1 MELSAHYQ
9 KISELTE
16 RLSVLSDHLELE
28 EKQDRLEEVKLE
40 LENPDVWSNPEKAQ
54 SLGKERVQLDHL
66 CETFSKSNGIL
77 SDAKELLEM
86 AESEN
91 DIDTVDGLIA
101 DLDNTEQ
108 LISKYEFE
116 RMFSGEMDQNS
127 AYLDIQSGSG
137 GTEAQDW
144 AEMILRMYLRWGD
157 KHNFKVKLIEVSA
170 GDVAGIK
177 SATIHFDGEYAFGWL
192 RSEIGIHRLV
202 RKSPYN
208 ANGKRHTSFSSV
220 FVSPE
225 IDDDIEIVIDPSD
238 LRIDTYR
245 ASGAGGQHVNKTES
259 AVRITHLP
267 SSTVVQCQDGRSQH
281 ANKDQAMKQLKSK
294 LYELEIQKRNSEKQD
309 VEDLKSDIG
318 WGHQIRSYVLD
329 QSRIKDL
336 RTGIESSNTQD
347 VLDGNLDQFIVASLK
362 AGL

>member
-1 MELSAHYQ
+1 MELSANYQ
-9 KISELTE
+9 KISELIE
-16 RLSVLSDHLELE
+16 RSTALAEHLMMN
-28 EKQDRLEEVKLE
+28 EKIDRLEEVRLE
-40 LENPDVWSNPEKAQ
+40 LENPKIWSDPEKAQ
-54 SLGKERVQLDHL
+54 SLGKEKVELENL
-66 CETFSKSNGIL
+66 CEAFSYSSSIL
-77 SDAKELLEM
+77 IDAKELLEM
-86 AESEN
+86 AEVEN
-91 DIDTVDGLIA
+91 DIETVNGIIT
-101 DLDNTEQ
+101 DLDEIENT
-108 LISKYEFE
+108 LATFEFE
-116 RMFSGEMDQNS
+116 RMFSGKMDRNS

-157 KHNFKVKLIEVSA
+157 KHKFKVKLMEVSA
-170 GDVAGIK
+170 GEVAGIK

-225 IDDDIEIVIDPSD
+225 IDDNIEIDINPSD

-267 SSTVVQCQDGRSQH
+267 TSTVVQCQDGRSQH

-294 LYELEIQKRNSEKQD
+294 LYELEMQKRNSEKQD

-336 RTGIESSNTQD
+336 RTGVESSNTQD

>member
-28 EKQDRLEEVKLE
+28 EKQDRLEEVQLE

-54 SLGKERVQLDHL
+54 SLGKERVQLDNL
-66 CETFSKSNGIL
+66 CETFSKSNSIL

-91 DIDTVDGLIA
+91 DVDTVNGLLA
-101 DLDNTEQ
+101 DLDKTEN

-157 KHNFKVKLIEVSA
+157 KHNFNVKLMEVSA

-225 IDDDIEIVIDPSD
+225 IDDDIEIIIDPSE

-267 SSTVVQCQDGRSQH
+267 TSTVVQCQDGRSQH

>member
-1 MELSAHYQ
+1 MELSSHYQ

-16 RLSVLSDHLELE
+16 RLSVLSEHLELE
-28 EKQDRLEEVKLE
+28 EKKDRLEEVKLE

-66 CETFSKSNGIL
+66 CETFLKSSVIL
-77 SDAKELLEM
+77 SDAKELFEM

-91 DIDTVDGLIA
+91 DIDTVNELIA
-101 DLDNTEQ
+101 DLDKTEQ

-157 KHNFKVKLIEVSA
+157 KHNFKVKLMEVSA

-267 SSTVVQCQDGRSQH
+267 TSTVVQCQDGRSQH

>member
-1 MELSAHYQ
+1 MELSAYYQ
-9 KISELTE
+9 KISELID
-16 RLSVLSDHLELE
+16 RLNILSKYLKLD

-40 LENPDVWSNPEKAQ
+40 LENPDIWSNPDKAQ
-54 SLGKERVQLDHL
+54 ALGKEKVQLDKI
-66 CETFSKSNGIL
+66 CETFSNSSSIL
-77 SDAKELLEM
+77 NDAKELLEM
-86 AESEN
+86 AEIEN
-91 DIDTVDGLIA
+91 DSDAVNGIIT
-101 DLDNTEQ
+101 DLNETENS
-108 LISKYEFE
+108 ITTYEFE

-157 KHNFKVKLIEVSA
+157 KHNFKVKLMEVSA

-267 SSTVVQCQDGRSQH
+267 TSTVVQCQDGRSQH
-281 ANKDQAMKQLKSK
+281 VK
-294 LYELEIQKRNSEKQD
+294 
-309 VEDLKSDIG
+309 
-318 WGHQIRSYVLD
+318 
-329 QSRIKDL
+329 
-336 RTGIESSNTQD
+336 
-347 VLDGNLDQFIVASLK
+347 
-362 AGL
+362 

>member
-16 RLSVLSDHLELE
+16 RLSVLSEHLELE

-66 CETFSKSNGIL
+66 CETFSKSSGIL

-101 DLDNTEQ
+101 DLDKTEQ

-157 KHNFKVKLIEVSA
+157 KHNFKVKLMEVSA

>member
-1 MELSAHYQ
+1 MELSANYQ
-9 KISELTE
+9 KISELIE
-16 RLSVLSDHLELE
+16 RSSVLAEHLAVD
-28 EKQDRLEEVKLE
+28 EKIERLEEVKLE
-40 LENPDVWSNPEKAQ
+40 LENPEIWSEPEKAQ
-54 SLGKERVQLDHL
+54 ALGKEKVVLENL
-66 CETFSKSNGIL
+66 CEVFSHSSSIL
-77 SDAKELLEM
+77 NDAKELLEM
-86 AESEN
+86 AEAEN
-91 DIDTVDGLIA
+91 DSKTVNGLVSDLNEIEVSIA
-101 DLDNTEQ
+101 
-108 LISKYEFE
+108 SYEFR
-116 RMFSGEMDQNS
+116 RMFSGNMDQNS

-157 KHNFKVKLIEVSA
+157 KHNFKVKLMEVSA
-170 GDVAGIK
+170 GEVAGIK
-177 SATIHFDGEYAFGWL
+177 SATIHFDGDYAFGWL

-225 IDDDIEIVIDPSD
+225 IDDNIEIDINPSD

-267 SSTVVQCQDGRSQH
+267 TTTVVQCQDGRSQH

-294 LYELEIQKRNSEKQD
+294 LYELEMQKRNSEKQD

-336 RTGIESSNTQD
+336 RTGVESSNTQD